1 MPDSSDKPSP
11 TVRPRIIRCPRC
23 GGDSL
28 YSLDNAYRPFC
39 SATCKNV
46 DFGAWASEAYRVEAQ
61 PDPNDPDLPD
71 GSGESPL
78 TH

>member
-1 MPDSSDKPSP
+1 MSDSPSNP
-11 TVRPRIIRCPRC
+11 SNTIRPRIVRCPRC

-39 SATCKNV
+39 SASCKNI
-46 DFGAWASEAYRVEAQ
+46 DFGAWASEAYRVEAK
-61 PDPNDPDLPD
+61 PDQQDPGD
-71 GSGESPL
+71 SPPPEA